1 MDEMI
6 AVLIVDDEERFR
18 HTLTKLLGVKGLTAA
33 SVGSGQEALAELG
46 RNRYD
51 VVLLDVRMPGMDGMQ
66 TLEGIKRI
74 DPSAEVIIL
83 TGHASVDDA
92 VELMRLGGSDYLLK
106 PCPTEEL
113 MDKIMLAYERKQEKA
128 GTT

>member
-1 MDEMI
+1 
-6 AVLIVDDEERFR
+6 
-18 HTLTKLLGVKGLTAA
+18 
-33 SVGSGQEALAELG
+33 
-46 RNRYD
+46 
-51 VVLLDVRMPGMDGMQ
+51 
-66 TLEGIKRI
+66 
-74 DPSAEVIIL
+74 
-83 TGHASVDDA
+83 